1 MRVFALSTWFPHP
14 TINGSTLR
22 AYHLLRAL
30 AARHEVDLAA
40 FTPFGPPADHSLEHL
55 RSFCRSVVVIS
66 RSPFAANG
74 AHRAGLLSLTPR
86 SLAATYVSAVH
97 AMTRSASAAA
107 DAVIAFQL
115 GASRYLD
122 GVSRATIFEEAE
134 PTSIEHLWRGE
145 SSPVRRVRRRLTWW
159 KHAAYLRRLIDRVD
173 GVTVVSDVERA
184 ALVRIG
190 CEPSSISVIPN
201 GAEAS
206 DLTRPRTSPAPRIV
220 YAGSVTYRAN
230 LDAVTWFLRDVL
242 PRVRAEHPQ
251 VEFWVTGATEG
262 VQLDALPNRALAR
275 FTGQIPDVKDVI
287 GDARVCVA
295 PILGGGG
302 TRLKILEALALGVPV
317 VSTRKGVEGLDV
329 DDGEHV
335 LVADTAEA
343 FADRVGRILEDD
355 DIAARLSRAGRA
367 RVAKKYTWSVI
378 GDQLN
383 TVVAKTVEQ
392 WRSRPRRTAR

>member
-1 MRVFALSTWFPHP
+1 
-14 TINGSTLR
+14 
-22 AYHLLRAL
+22 
-30 AARHEVDLAA
+30 
-40 FTPFGPPADHSLEHL
+40 
-55 RSFCRSVVVIS
+55 
-66 RSPFAANG
+66 
-74 AHRAGLLSLTPR
+74 
-86 SLAATYVSAVH
+86 
-97 AMTRSASAAA
+97 
-107 DAVIAFQL
+107 
-115 GASRYLD
+115 
-122 GVSRATIFEEAE
+122 
-134 PTSIEHLWRGE
+134 
-145 SSPVRRVRRRLTWW
+145 LTWW